1 MRTYTS
7 GGITITYPE
16 QLVMVGDRNIVTIT
30 GATTKTTF
38 SMFGDE
44 RELAAGAGEF
54 DLLPYMQSL
63 YATVAKNEKFSIASV
78 VDVLLLDGVAFKS
91 IDLTQVYFGAS
102 EFGDKR
108 VLVQNAEYTEFSPWF
123 DFWLPTDMEAKING
137 VEVDFVQGFNHVDLS
152 SYTGDVVIQ
161 FAVDGFNEW
170 DDTFDYTFTGEMVY
184 IYIRRVECPQNGFLM
199 RWLDHWGIW
208 QQKTFALA
216 STIRNADKSIYNWN
230 GQATILLLNG
240 LRFAE
245 VKKALGV
252 DIVEENC
259 TLTEAKRLSD
269 LAVSSYVHA
278 YDFNNS
284 AWIPV
289 TVTNNDTK
297 VAENKGRQNM
307 NFNISLQNGY

>member
-1 MRTYTS
+1 MRTYTDN
-7 GGITITYPE
+7 GITVTYPE
-16 QLVMVGDRNIVTIT
+16 QIIMNGDKNIVTIS
-30 GATTKTTF
+30 GANTKTTF

-44 RELAAGAGEF
+44 RELSAGAGEF

-63 YATVAKNEKFSIASV
+63 YATVAKNEMFSIASV
-78 VDVLLLDGVAFKS
+78 TENLLLDGVSFKD
-91 IDLTQVYFGAS
+91 IDLTQVYFGSS

-108 VLVQNAEYTEFSPWF
+108 VLVQQAEYTEFSPWV

-137 VEVDFVQGFNHVDLS
+137 VDIDFVQGFNHLDLS
-152 SYTGDVVIQ
+152 AYTGDVEIV
-161 FAVDGFNEW
+161 FAVDGFTTF
-170 DDTFDYTFTGEMVY
+170 DDTFDYTFTGELVS
-184 IYIRRVECPQNGFLM
+184 IYIRRVDCPQNGFLI
-199 RWLDHWGIW
+199 RWLDHWGMW

-216 STIRNADKSIYNWN
+216 STIRNAEKSIYNWN
-230 GQATILLLNG
+230 TQPTSLLLNG

-278 YDFNNS
+278 YDFNN
-284 AWIPV
+284 AVWIPV